1 MRWSCDVAL
10 VNRPAGREKL
20 IAGGYRGSSVGTAV
34 PVTAIPPSTGIS
46 TARTLGRP
54 TCRPWW
60 MVIRRGVAAGSSFA
74 QVTAGRR
81 RCGPGRGILDDVSH
95 RKQIFELRRCCRRE
109 GMQDRHRARPPLRVH
124 QSSHCGWI
132 EGELVE
138 GRLIT
143 KYDNRVRVAGVRE
156 HCGIPRVERRRI
168 DADEPEQ
175 CCQYSMIDRRDRWFD
190 AGEGRGGRSVLVGR
204 RVDGYRSDR
213 NVKVPSPSRSVR
225 AMAVAIVA

>member
-1 MRWSCDVAL
+1 M
-10 VNRPAGREKL
+10 PA
-20 IAGGYRGSSVGTAV
+20 
-34 PVTAIPPSTGIS
+34 
-46 TARTLGRP
+46 
-54 TCRPWW
+54 
-60 MVIRRGVAAGSSFA
+60 
-74 QVTAGRR
+74 
-81 RCGPGRGILDDVSH
+81 
-95 RKQIFELRRCCRRE
+95 
-109 GMQDRHRARPPLRVH
+109 PPLRVH

>member
-60 MVIRRGVAAGSSFA
+60 DGDPPRSGRGFEFA

-95 RKQIFELRRCCRRE
+95 RKQISSFEGVVVE
-109 GMQDRHRARPPLRVH
+109 GMQDRHRARPTPARPSEFALR
-124 QSSHCGWI
+124 
-132 EGELVE
+132 
-138 GRLIT
+138 
-143 KYDNRVRVAGVRE
+143 
-156 HCGIPRVERRRI
+156 
-168 DADEPEQ
+168 
-175 CCQYSMIDRRDRWFD
+175 MDRR
-190 AGEGRGGRSVLVGR
+190 
-204 RVDGYRSDR
+204 
-213 NVKVPSPSRSVR
+213 
-225 AMAVAIVA
+225 